1 MVNEHIKLI
10 PTSLAIRNTSQKAQ
24 CNTTRTAAVK
34 SMETTGADM
43 NVEELEASCV
53 CDGKVKWCTHCR
65 EKLGIPQNAKRKSSS
80 VTHQF
85 PS

>member
-10 PTSLAIRNTSQKAQ
+10 PTSLAIRNTSQ
-24 CNTTRTAAVK
+24 TAAVK
-34 SMETTGADM
+34 SMETTGAGM